1 MSPYLPQIQS
11 RDLVKVAKK
20 LGFKEDRQKGSHL
33 VLYREK
39 DKSRVVI
46 PIHSGRDIKPKTL
59 RSIISDLKISIEEF
73 KEQL

>member
-1 MSPYLPQIQS
+1 MFV
-11 RDLVKVAKK
+11 VKVAKK